1 MPLWVLL
8 SLLFPIL
15 FGVVNMLDKMLV
27 DRYRAGVFYYSF
39 WIGVYELVIGSIIL
53 GIASLE
59 GLEYRGTLGGVL
71 TGAVT
76 AASLLIYLS
85 ALKRGQVARVVPIWY
100 LYPLMVAPM
109 AAGFLGERLSALAAV
124 AVVLAVSGGVLV
136 SWQRSTGVRTFG
148 DPIVPVLALSAA
160 VLMAVAFV
168 LTKHFLEG
176 DVFWQFTGGYRL
188 GMAMV
193 MLNLIALPEVRKSAP
208 GMVRDRG
215 FMVLVLTVQIFV
227 SVALIVR
234 SLAINLGPVS
244 LVAAISSIQP
254 SIVFFYSMGLA
265 TLFPI
270 KFKDWITRG
279 TLRPQIAGI
288 TVITAGVVIISL
300 Q

>member
-1 MPLWVLL
+1 MPLWILL

-15 FGVVNMLDKMLV
+15 FGIVNLLDKMLV
-27 DRYRAGVFYYSF
+27 DRYRAGVFYYCF
-39 WIGVYELVIGSIIL
+39 WIGVFEFIIGSVIL

-59 GLEYRGTLGGVL
+59 GLEFRGTLGGCL
-71 TGAVT
+71 AGAVT

-124 AVVLAVSGGVLV
+124 AVVLAVAGGVLV
-136 SWQRSTGVRTFG
+136 SWQRSTGGRTFG
-148 DPIVPVLALSAA
+148 DPLIPVLALSAA
-160 VLMAVAFV
+160 ALMAVAFV
-168 LTKHFLEG
+168 LTKYFLEG
-176 DVFWQFTGGYRL
+176 DIFWQFTGGYRL
-188 GMAMV
+188 GMSPV
-193 MLNLIALPEVRKSAP
+193 MMTLLVLREVRRAAP

-215 FMVLVLTVQIFV
+215 FMGLVLMVQIVV
-227 SVALIVR
+227 SLALVVR

-254 SIVFFYSMGLA
+254 SMVFFYAMGLA

-279 TLRPQIAGI
+279 TLKPQIAGI
-288 TVITAGVVIISL
+288 TAITAGVVIISL